1 MSLKIPCLFAVAAVL
16 AVTTLTQPLSAE
28 TKQERDARMQWWR
41 EARFGMF
48 IHWGIYSVPAGTYLD
63 RQIPGIGEWIMLR
76 GKIPVP
82 EYASYASRFNPVK
95 FDADEWVRLAKSAG
109 MRYIVITSKHHDGF
123 AMFKSQASPYNV
135 VDATPFKRDVIKEIS
150 EACRREGMKLGL
162 YYSQAQDWHHPG
174 GAARYGHWDPSQDG
188 DMDVYIDQIAVPQV
202 REILSNYGPIAIL
215 WWDTPENM
223 NEQRAARLFP
233 LTKLQPGIITN
244 DRLGGGFGGDLSTPE
259 QFIPATGIPG
269 KDWEAC
275 MTMNDTWGFKSYD
288 NNWKSPADLIRGL
301 ADAASKGGNFLLNVG
316 PTQEGLIPQ
325 PSVERLDS
333 IGHWMAKYGE
343 SIYATSAG
351 PFPYLK
357 WGRATRNGQT
367 LYLHVFSWPSTG
379 LLRVPLTNHVKKAWL
394 LADAGTRLAARRTA
408 SHIEIQ
414 LPAEAPDLIDSVIAL
429 EIEGQPSPLPV
440 PSLGKP
446 GNASSSY
453 GPGFTANLAFDGQ
466 PETCWRAGKGQKSAW
481 LEVTF
486 DKPYRVGAVSLV
498 EGWEVES
505 YIRRFRLQ
513 CKDRGQWKTIF
524 EGTRIGRSLTKTFDA
539 VTARTFRLD
548 ILEATDAPRIEEM
561 QLFMDE

>member
-1 MSLKIPCLFAVAAVL
+1 
-16 AVTTLTQPLSAE
+16 
-28 TKQERDARMQWWR
+28 
-41 EARFGMF
+41 
-48 IHWGIYSVPAGTYLD
+48 
-63 RQIPGIGEWIMLR
+63 
-76 GKIPVP
+76 
-82 EYASYASRFNPVK
+82 
-95 FDADEWVRLAKSAG
+95 
-109 MRYIVITSKHHDGF
+109 
-123 AMFKSQASPYNV
+123 
-135 VDATPFKRDVIKEIS
+135 
-150 EACRREGMKLGL
+150 
-162 YYSQAQDWHHPG
+162 
-174 GAARYGHWDPSQDG
+174 
-188 DMDVYIDQIAVPQV
+188 MDTYIDQIAVPQV

-288 NNWKSPADLIRGL
+288 NNWKSSMELIRGL
-301 ADAASKGGNFLLNVG
+301 AEAASKGGNFLLNVG

-325 PSVERLDS
+325 PSVERLES

-343 SIYATSAG
+343 SIYGTSAG
-351 PFPYLK
+351 PFSYLK

-394 LADAGTRLAARRTA
+394 LADAGTRLVARRTA

-414 LPAEAPDLIDSVIAL
+414 LPAEAPDPIDSVIAL

-453 GPGFTANLAFDGQ
+453 GPGFTADLAFDGQ

-486 DKPYRVGAVSLV
+486 DKPYRVGAVNLV

-561 QLFMDE
+561 QLFFDE